1 MSNSA
6 SNSPGHEPKFLHERL
21 IAYQAATELLRSLR
35 PVVDRLPLGNADAR
49 DQIKR
54 AALSILLNLAEGSA
68 DGSATERARFFRI
81 ALRSAAEIAATLDAL
96 ELLGIAAGKPTDTT
110 RTNLHRVVALIA
122 ALHRA
127 VASKRQR

>member
-68 DGSATERARFFRI
+68 DGSATGAGAVLSHRV
-81 ALRSAAEIAATLDAL
+81 ALRRGDRRDA
-96 ELLGIAAGKPTDTT
+96 
-110 RTNLHRVVALIA
+110 RC
-122 ALHRA
+122 
-127 VASKRQR
+127 S